1 MARRNSPSP
10 GIALT
15 GLTSDSIAMEALLDF
30 TKLYLSKDK
39 HRAIYRRVKEARL
52 GRDNPIEI
60 VTYIEYELDLVAYN
74 LGFSFG
80 QNPEKED
87 EWGFYE

>member
-1 MARRNSPSP
+1 MGRRNLPSP
-10 GIALT
+10 GICLR

-39 HRAIYRRVKEARL
+39 HRAIFRRVKEARL

-60 VTYIEYELDLVAYN
+60 VTYIEYELDLVAYSH
-74 LGFSFG
+74 GFSFG
-80 QNPEKED
+80 QNPDRED
-87 EWGFYE
+87 EWGFHE

>member
-1 MARRNSPSP
+1 MVRRNSPSP
-10 GIALT
+10 GMCLR
-15 GLTSDSIAMEALLDF
+15 GLTNDSIAMEALLDF

-39 HRAIYRRVKEARL
+39 HRAVYRRVKEARL
-52 GRDNPIEI
+52 GRDIPIEI
-60 VTYIEYELDLVAYN
+60 VTYIEYELDLVAYS

-80 QNPEKED
+80 QNPDRED

>member
-1 MARRNSPSP
+1 MCLR
-10 GIALT
+10 
-15 GLTSDSIAMEALLDF
+15 GLTNDSIAMEALLDF

-39 HRAIYRRVKEARL
+39 HRAVYRRVKEARL
-52 GRDNPIEI
+52 GRDIPIDI
-60 VTYIEYELDLVAYN
+60 VTYIEYELDLVAYS

-80 QNPEKED
+80 QNPDRED